1 MSLPT
6 IICKGRLTR
15 DIELRWTNAGKAVA
29 SFDVACNKNFYSQET
44 RQWEQIGD
52 TLFLH
57 CELWGTPA
65 ENLTETTAGKGTE
78 VLITGELQANNWT
91 DKQGNNRKDVKV
103 RVDTIALTPAR
114 KQQPQSQYPGGA
126 WNDPPQQTSQPQYPG
141 AWCGNAPQN
150 QAFPAEAPF

>member
-6 IICKGRLTR
+6 ITCKGRLTR
-15 DIELRWTNAGKAVA
+15 DIELRYTNAGKAVA
-29 SFDVACNKNFYSQET
+29 SFDVASSKT
-44 RQWEQIGD
+44 RLNPQTNQWEQIGD

-65 ENLTETTAGKGTE
+65 ENLAETTAGKGAE

-91 DKQGNNRKDVKV
+91 DKQGNTRRDVKV

-114 KQQPQSQYPGGA
+114 KPQASQSQYSGGG
-126 WNDPPQQTSQPQYPG
+126 WNDP
-141 AWCGNAPQN
+141 PQN
-150 QAFPAEAPF
+150 QAFPQDAPF

>member
-6 IICKGRLTR
+6 ITCKGRLTK
-15 DIELRWTNAGKAVA
+15 DIELRWTNSGKAVA
-29 SFDVACNKNFYSQET
+29 SFDIACSKTHLNKQTN
-44 RQWEQIGD
+44 QWEQIGD

-65 ENLTETTAGKGTE
+65 ENLTEAAGKGTE

-91 DKQGNNRKDVKV
+91 DKQNNNRRDVKV

-114 KQQPQSQYPGGA
+114 KQQTPQSQYPGGG
-126 WNDPPQQTSQPQYPG
+126 WNDPPQS
-141 AWCGNAPQN
+141 
-150 QAFPAEAPF
+150 QAFPQDAPF